1 MTLYLKYR
9 PQKISELDLKLVRE
23 RLEKMLDSGKDLPH
37 AWLFSGSRGTGK
49 TSAARILAKAINCKR
64 DKRGKGDKGG
74 NYEPCN
80 ECETCKSVTEGS
92 AADVIEIDAA
102 SNRGIDEIRE
112 LRERVGLAPMQ
123 AKFKVYIIDEAHM
136 LTNEAAN
143 ALLKTLEEP
152 PAHSIFIL
160 CTTEAEKLPETV
172 RSRCAEV
179 KFAKPSVE
187 EIVEKLEKVAKAE
200 GFKVQESGLKEIAKA
215 ARGSFRD
222 AIKLLEQVILDGGDV
237 GKVID
242 STDPV
247 EFLEMSTDI
256 ALKFVGDLVEKGVN
270 LRGFVEKCVEVLREK
285 LLETRDV
292 SLITKIEGLE
302 RAYERMKT
310 SAVVQ
315 LPLEIFVIENFN
327 GGVIPTEAKAE
338 RRDLLS
344 EPKAKVKEKERD
356 SSTSLGMTNRGGDK
370 LDQVISH
377 WAEVMAKVKPMN
389 HSVEAL
395 LRSTRPV
402 DFDGRDLVLEAF
414 YEFHK
419 KQLESERCRVIV
431 EQAVG
436 EVMGGGGIVLKMQL
450 SGSRLRQGSGEP
462 KDDELVKA
470 AEEIFR

>member
-9 PQKISELDLKLVRE
+9 PQKIEELDLKSVRE
-23 RLEKMLDSGKDLPH
+23 RLEKALASGMDLPH
-37 AWLFSGSRGTGK
+37 AWLFAGPRGTGK
-49 TSAARILAKAINCKR
+49 TSAARILAKYLNCQKK
-64 DKRGKGDKGG
+64 DK
-74 NYEPCN
+74 PCN
-80 ECETCKSVTEGS
+80 KCGMCEAVTAGS
-92 AADVIEIDAA
+92 APDVIEIDAA

-123 AKFKVYIIDEAHM
+123 ARFKVYIIDEAHM
-136 LTNEAAN
+136 LTTEAAN

-152 PAHSIFIL
+152 PAHAVFIL

-172 RSRCAEV
+172 VSRCAEV
-179 KFAKPSVE
+179 KFSKPGIE
-187 EIVEKLEKVAKAE
+187 EIADKLERVAKSE
-200 GFKVQESGLKEIAKA
+200 GFKIQDSGLNEIAKA

-222 AIKLLEQVILDGGDV
+222 AIKIMEQVILAGGDV
-237 GKVID
+237 KKVID
-242 STDPV
+242 STDPE
-247 EFLEMSTDI
+247 EFLGMGVDE
-256 ALKFVGDLVEKGVN
+256 ALKFINDLVEKGVN

-285 LLETRDV
+285 LLETRDTA
-292 SLITKIEGLE
+292 LIAKIEGLE

-315 LPLEIFVIENFN
+315 LPLEIFVIENSSR
-327 GGVIPTEAKAE
+327 GVIPTGAKAE
-338 RRDLLS
+338 RRDPLVVL
-344 EPKAKVKEKERD
+344 KVKEKERD
-356 SSTSLGMTNRGGDK
+356 SSTALGMTNHGGGK
-370 LDQVISH
+370 LGDVVAH

-436 EVMGGGGIVLKMQL
+436 EVLGAAGIVLKLQL
-450 SGSRLRQGSGEP
+450 GSGP
-462 KDDELVKA
+462 KKMVVVEDELVKA
-470 AEEIFR
+470 AEEIFK